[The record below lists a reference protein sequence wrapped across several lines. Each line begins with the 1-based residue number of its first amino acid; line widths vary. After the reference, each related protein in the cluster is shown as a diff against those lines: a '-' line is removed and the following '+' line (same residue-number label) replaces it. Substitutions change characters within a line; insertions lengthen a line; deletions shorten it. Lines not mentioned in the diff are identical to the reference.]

1 MIRKLLQSGR
11 KRGGGAEHQ
20 SLRCTGMTSLFERL
34 ALAAL
39 VLACLTLAA
48 MHWLRDH
55 PGDNPWAPLVL
66 AEKPGWATE
75 RKLAAV
81 RSDVGA
87 CKAFLQLS
95 KIADNPLPP
104 TGAGAC
110 RREDRRVLSLAE
122 ARLTPR
128 RAEATCAVE
137 AGLAWWLRHGV
148 QPQAEAIYGSRV
160 VRIEHLGTVNCRRIG
175 NRIGKGDTGAWSEH
189 ASGNGIDISAFVL
202 GDGRRIKVRRDWKGQ
217 GEDAAFLRAVRDEA
231 CRSFATVLS
240 PDYNAAHADHLH
252 LDQARRT
259 AGWKVC
265 R

>member
-1 MIRKLLQSGR
+1 
-11 KRGGGAEHQ
+11 
-20 SLRCTGMTSLFERL
+20 MTSLFERI

-39 VLACLTLAA
+39 LLACLILWAV
-48 MHWLRDH
+48 HWLRDH

-66 AEKPGWATE
+66 AEKPGWATG
-75 RKLAAV
+75 RKLSAV

-87 CKAFLQLS
+87 CKVFLKLS
-95 KIADNPLPP
+95 GITDKPLSP
-104 TGAGAC
+104 TGVGAC
-110 RREDRRVLSLAE
+110 RRDDRRILSLSE

-128 RAEATCAVE
+128 RAETTCAVE

-175 NRIGKGDTGAWSEH
+175 NGDTGAWSEH
-189 ASGNGIDISAFVL
+189 ATGNGIDVSAFVL
-202 GDGRRIKVRRDWKGQ
+202 GNDRRIEVRRDWKGRA
-217 GEDAAFLRAVRDEA
+217 EDAAFLRAVRDEA

-259 AGWKVC
+259 AGWKAC